1 MKNGYFCI
9 IWTQFVVVV
18 MVNLLLVGQALANQ
32 ERVPLQKNLG
42 EHSYFVSTLVP
53 TAQQYFDQGLILA
66 YGFNHAEAMR
76 SFREAARLDP
86 SCAMCYWGEA
96 LVLGPNINAPMDASV
111 VPQAYALAQKAVAQ
125 SGTATPKE
133 QALIQAVAARYAEH
147 VIADRSHLDQDYAN
161 AMRTVANQFPDDA
174 VIGSLFAESLMD
186 LHPWDFWTKDG
197 EAKPWTPEIIETL
210 EVVLR
215 QNPTNPLANHLYI
228 HMMEASP
235 HPEKAL
241 PSAERLATLVPGSG
255 HLVHMPGHIYLR
267 IGRYRDAALANQQAV
282 KVDQQYLNHSHAEGI
297 YTAAY
302 VPHNYHFLWAAA
314 TKTGQQS
321 LAMQAAKDT
330 ASKVNPEAMRDP
342 VFAGTLQHFW
352 LMPLYTQALFGQWT
366 EILHTSAPS
375 EDLAYPTAIWHYARG
390 LAFIRRGQVEQ
401 ARQELAAFQ
410 KRAQDSAVVAL
421 TIFDINPVSKILSIA
436 ENVLLGE
443 IEASSEQ
450 YDVAMNHLEKAVEL
464 EDSLNYTEPNDWYLP
479 SRQVLGA
486 VLLQAGKAVEAEI
499 VYRNDLNSH
508 PQNGWSLF
516 GLLESLQAQGK
527 VEEAKVV
534 RQELDHAWAEADV
547 TLTSSRF

>member
-1 MKNGYFCI
+1 MKNGHYRV
-9 IWTQFVVVV
+9 IWVQFVVIV

-42 EHSYFVSTLVP
+42 EHSYSVSTPVP

-76 SFREAARLDP
+76 SFREAVRLDP
-86 SCAMCYWGEA
+86 SCAMCYWGKA
-96 LVLGPNINAPMDASV
+96 LVLGPNINAPMAEAA

-147 VIADRSHLDQDYAN
+147 VIADRSHLDQAYAD

-186 LHPWDFWTKDG
+186 LHPWDFWTKEG
-197 EAKPWTPEIIETL
+197 EAKPWTPEIIKTL
-210 EVVLR
+210 EVVLG

-297 YTAAY
+297 YTSAY

-314 TKTGQQS
+314 AKTGQQT

-330 ASKVNPEAMRDP
+330 AGTVNSEGMRDP
-342 VFAGTLQHFW
+342 GMAGTLQHFW
-352 LMPLYTQALFGQWT
+352 LMPLYTQVLFGQWS
-366 EILHTSAPS
+366 EILHAPAPPA
-375 EDLAYPTAIWHYARG
+375 DLAYPTAMWHYARG
-390 LAFIRRGQVEQ
+390 LAFMRQGKGEQ

-410 KRAQDSAVVAL
+410 QRAQDPDIAVL
-421 TIFDINPVSKILSIA
+421 TIFDINSVSNIVSIA

-443 IEASSEQ
+443 LEATGGQ
-450 YDVAMNHLEKAVEL
+450 YEAAVSHLMNAVEL
-464 EDSLNYTEPNDWYLP
+464 EDALHYTEPNDWYLP

-486 VLLQAGKAVEAEI
+486 VLLQAGQASEAEQ
-499 VYRNDLNSH
+499 VYRTDLKYH

-516 GLLESLQAQGK
+516 GLLQSLQTQGK
-527 VEEAKVV
+527 VDEARVV
-534 RQELDHAWAEADV
+534 RQEFDHAWAESDV

>member
-1 MKNGYFCI
+1 MKNGYFRI
-9 IWTQFVVVV
+9 IWAQFVVVV
-18 MVNLLLVGQALANQ
+18 IVNLLLVGQALANQ

-42 EHSYFVSTLVP
+42 EHSYSVSTLVP

-96 LVLGPNINAPMDASV
+96 LVLGPNINAPMNASV
-111 VPQAYALAQKAVAQ
+111 VPQAYALVQKALAQ

-133 QALIQAVAARYAEH
+133 QALIQALAARYAEH
-147 VIADRSHLDQDYAN
+147 VVPDRRHLDQAYAD
-161 AMRTVANQFPDDA
+161 AMRIVANQFPDNA
-174 VIGSLFAESLMD
+174 VIGSLFAEALMD

-197 EAKPWTPEIIETL
+197 EAKPWTTEIIETL
-210 EVVLR
+210 EAAL
-215 QNPTNPLANHLYI
+215 QQAPHNPLANHLYI
-228 HMMEASP
+228 HTMEASA

-241 PSAERLATLVPGSG
+241 PSAERLASLVPGSG
-255 HLVHMPGHIYLR
+255 HLVHMPAHIYLR

-450 YDVAMNHLEKAVEL
+450 YDLAMNHLEKAVEL

-534 RQELDHAWAEADV
+534 RQEFDRAWAEADV